1 MSFSRWAFFYET
13 SSLVLSENLLKRSFR
28 CFYPRKIKN
37 VIWFSIIKISA
48 PTHFMRLRLKLT
60 TEIGILNGKM
70 TRNRLK
76 MYFIIFFSKNRY
88 LKKYEKLYFI
98 FYYKNRN
105 TSQFLVF
112 MIKNDFKNVS
122 ESGEFRF
129 ENSLKTYIFN
139 FMLEL
144 QWNFTQQQ
152 VSWSI
157 DIT

>member
-1 MSFSRWAFFYET
+1 MIFYSKKKYTNKFHAFTMEIDSRNMSESKEFRWENDSKLAQDVHFF
-13 SSLVLSENLLKRSFR
+13 
-28 CFYPRKIKN
+28 
-37 VIWFSIIKISA
+37 
-48 PTHFMRLRLKLT
+48 
-60 TEIGILNGKM
+60 
-70 TRNRLK
+70 
-76 MYFIIFFSKNRY
+76 IFFFLEKPLSLEKND
-88 LKKYEKLYFI
+88 KLYFI

-144 QWNFTQQQ
+144 Q
-152 VSWSI
+152 
-157 DIT
+157 